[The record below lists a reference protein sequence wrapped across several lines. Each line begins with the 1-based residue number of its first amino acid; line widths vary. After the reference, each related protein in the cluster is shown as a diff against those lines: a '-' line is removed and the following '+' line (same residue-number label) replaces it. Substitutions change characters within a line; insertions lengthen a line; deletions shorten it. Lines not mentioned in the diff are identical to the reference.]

1 MLFFLSRSLNLAS
14 FIIKFLRY
22 TSEFLWNARLLLAVI
37 SLVVFLYHCF
47 YFSFAH
53 VAFGPLFALSFSIL
67 YKIVWLCF
75 VGFIHMFILFLR
87 VFFSFLPGIAA
98 VLGFTSICISTVS
111 VDCFYE

>member
-1 MLFFLSRSLNLAS
+1 MQFFLSRSLNLAS
-14 FIIKFLRY
+14 FNIKFLRY
-22 TSEFLWNARLLLAVI
+22 TSEFLWNTRLLAVI
-37 SLVVFLYHCF
+37 SLVVFLYHRF

-75 VGFIHMFILFLR
+75 RGVYTYVYSFFARLLL
-87 VFFSFLPGIAA
+87 VFARHCRSI
-98 VLGFTSICISTVS
+98 GFTSICISTVS